1 MWCGFPFD
9 LQANQTIVLFSKVG
23 GLDSR
28 DQSRSRSR
36 FLDTSRLTFE
46 SVEIYLD
53 GRDQLLKVSRS
64 RVSIEISTKIE
75 ILGHK
80 PCRDFVFWSV
90 FQTVEKIST
99 VETSSL
105 PVLRSRVLIET
116 RSRQIETPKPRNF
129 QNRNKKLSDLSDSS
143 NLPISNIFD
152 VC

>member
-1 MWCGFPFD
+1 M
-9 LQANQTIVLFSKVG
+9 LLKLKFSLVGEGYWLNIKVG

-80 PCRDFVFWSV
+80 PCRDFVFW
-90 FQTVEKIST
+90 T
-99 VETSSL
+99 VETSL
-105 PVLRSRVLIET
+105 DSRD
-116 RSRQIETPKPRNF
+116 RF
-129 QNRNKKLSDLSDSS
+129 FKLSRKSRLSRPALCQCRDRESWS
-143 NLPISNIFD
+143 RHDRDKSRPPSLLNIFYNWPYCTTTTD
-152 VC
+152 